1 MRGHGGVYFLV
12 AFLLALFLIAVVFA
26 EAGAETTG
34 EGGEG
39 EAIVPPQEAAE
50 QAHYTWEQLATVPG
64 AIAAT
69 LLIAQYLKF
78 PLDKVWKIPT
88 RFLVLIIA
96 FGLMTLARGM
106 VQDLRWIDVPL
117 IAINA
122 FVVALAAMGA
132 YEVSF
137 KKLERG

>member
-1 MRGHGGVYFLV
+1 MRGDKGVYFLV
-12 AFLLALFLIAVVFA
+12 AFLVALFLLAVMFA
-26 EAGAETTG
+26 EAGAETENDG
-34 EGGEG
+34 GGE
-39 EAIVPPQEAAE
+39 EVILPPQEAAE
-50 QAHYTWEQLATVPG
+50 QAHYAWEKLATIPG

-69 LLIAQYLKF
+69 LLIVQYLKL

-88 RFLVLIIA
+88 RLLVLIIA

-106 VQDLRWIDVPL
+106 IKDLRWIDVPMIL
-117 IAINA
+117 INA

-137 KKLERG
+137 KKLESR